1 MTTIL
6 VSSLLALF
14 LLFIGLLTAL
24 AMEIEIGVLHGVREI
39 FWNATHLLVRAAPL
53 EQRKSP

>member
-6 VSSLLALF
+6 VGPLLALF
-14 LLFIGLLTAL
+14 LRFIVLLTAL
-24 AMEIEIGVLHGVREI
+24 AMEIEIGVLHGVRGI
-39 FWNATHLLVRAAPL
+39 FWNATHLLVCAAPL